1 MHLRISASFA
11 LCQLYVCKQQLR
23 PFLCELIY
31 RNVGFDVLVIKLF
44 TFNKT
49 VLQKSKKTLQKHLDK
64 EVTIAKF

>member
-11 LCQLYVCKQQLR
+11 LCQLYVCKQQLW

-31 RNVGFDVLVIKLF
+31 RNVGFDILVIKLF

-49 VLQKSKKTLQKHLDK
+49 VLQKSKKPPKPPKITWTKK
-64 EVTIAKF
+64 